1 MNRTGA
7 TESRRTSPQKSVAAS
22 AKEKPRAKG
31 DAKKAA
37 PKERAGRE
45 AVRPPADVATVS
57 ARPSRA
63 ERASADERMRRIDEV
78 CAAWAA
84 IVAERMAA
92 DQQFT
97 ELYVAYRTRSSDV
110 RGLFAWDALHAAE
123 AHLSIVNSALARHIA
138 DDGRA
143 DPRAI
148 LADLRWEQRK
158 LAAVYAVNAFL
169 AVLNQMSPRRAKW
182 ANLQEFDPRIAVLSL
197 AHQTLGYALES
208 LRVAE
213 PGDLT
218 ERILSAS
225 QNENVWTDKHDS
237 EENQLTAA
245 CIAAAAFFRSL
256 GASELTTAEEVL
268 ALYTTRARAR
278 G

>member
-1 MNRTGA
+1 MT
-7 TESRRTSPQKSVAAS
+7 P
-22 AKEKPRAKG
+22 
-31 DAKKAA
+31 
-37 PKERAGRE
+37 
-45 AVRPPADVATVS
+45 VS

-63 ERASADERMRRIDEV
+63 ERASADERMRRIDDV

-92 DQQFT
+92 DQQFA
-97 ELYVAYRTRSSDV
+97 ELYEAYRTRSTDL

-123 AHLSIVNSALARHIA
+123 AHLTIVNSALARHIG

-169 AVLNQMSPRRAKW
+169 AVLNQMSPRKAKW
-182 ANLQEFDPRIAVLSL
+182 ANLEEFDPRIAVLSL
-197 AHQTLGYALES
+197 AHQTLGYALEC
-208 LRVAE
+208 LRIE
-213 PGDLT
+213 DPGDLT
-218 ERILSAS
+218 EKILAAS
-225 QNENVWTDKHDS
+225 QKEPVWEEKHDS
-237 EENQLTAA
+237 EEANLASA
-245 CIAAAAFFRSL
+245 CQAAAAFFRGV
-256 GASELTTAEEVL
+256 GATELTMAEEIL
-268 ALYTTRARAR
+268 SLYLTRAKAR